1 LKRSSKRRRKTLTN
15 NFNSRRNRK
24 SSKESK
30 RKKKKQPQRLLPATS
45 SHQMMK
51 RLRPRLRSA
60 AERSRTLRRSKKRKR
75 ASKMLRKTMTS
86 SGTYWVLLWVAERKQ
101 LNRLHPTNN
110 NQVKRIRIIRAGLIE
125 IRRKIKVP
133 LLLLSRR
140 MVSPSKRENLNS
152 RNLNTLETRVTSQNL
167 VILNQMNNLNLR
179 QHKAVYKPL
188 WVLPPKVQ
196 LAPKTN
202 LKDWRKKRKKL
213 SQLPNPR

>member
-1 LKRSSKRRRKTLTN
+1 
-15 NFNSRRNRK
+15 
-24 SSKESK
+24 
-30 RKKKKQPQRLLPATS
+30 
-45 SHQMMK
+45 M
-51 RLRPRLRSA
+51 
-60 AERSRTLRRSKKRKR
+60 
-75 ASKMLRKTMTS
+75 
-86 SGTYWVLLWVAERKQ
+86 AERKQ

-140 MVSPSKRENLNS
+140 MVSHSKRENLNS

-188 WVLPPKVQ
+188 
-196 LAPKTN
+196 
-202 LKDWRKKRKKL
+202 
-213 SQLPNPR
+213 

>member
-1 LKRSSKRRRKTLTN
+1 
-15 NFNSRRNRK
+15 
-24 SSKESK
+24 
-30 RKKKKQPQRLLPATS
+30 
-45 SHQMMK
+45 M
-51 RLRPRLRSA
+51 
-60 AERSRTLRRSKKRKR
+60 
-75 ASKMLRKTMTS
+75 
-86 SGTYWVLLWVAERKQ
+86 AERKQ

-188 WVLPPKVQ
+188 
-196 LAPKTN
+196 
-202 LKDWRKKRKKL
+202 
-213 SQLPNPR
+213 